1 MTVPIGQFSITKIN
15 NLTQESVKY
24 KNNDW
29 ITWQSGQE
37 YKKRI
42 ENEFIRKNITGLS
55 KKSRIINLIPRLSL
69 LATNN

>member
-29 ITWQSGQE
+29 IT
-37 YKKRI
+37 
-42 ENEFIRKNITGLS
+42 
-55 KKSRIINLIPRLSL
+55 
-69 LATNN
+69 